1 MVGSA
6 PVFSAVPAGTPPAPV
21 AKAPVATPP
30 AEHRIQV
37 SGEVQEAML
46 LVVVR
51 PQYPPLAK
59 RARIQ
64 GTVRMSAII
73 NKEGKIIELTVIDG
87 HPFLVDAAVE
97 VVRKWRYRPTYLGGE
112 PVEVATQIIMR
123 FHLDQ

>member
-1 MVGSA
+1 
-6 PVFSAVPAGTPPAPV
+6 
-21 AKAPVATPP
+21 
-30 AEHRIQV
+30 
-37 SGEVQEAML
+37 ML

-73 NKEGKIIELTVIDG
+73 NKEGKIIELKVIDG